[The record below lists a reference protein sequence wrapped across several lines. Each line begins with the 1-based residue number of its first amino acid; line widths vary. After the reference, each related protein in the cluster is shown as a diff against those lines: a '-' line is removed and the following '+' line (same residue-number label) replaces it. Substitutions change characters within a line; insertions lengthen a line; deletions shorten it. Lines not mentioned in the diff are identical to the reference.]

1 MTNRSQRLVLL
12 FTLLLLA
19 VVKLSAT
26 QSNLHFVILG
36 DSNTSIGG
44 DLCNEPKGW
53 TRWLVERIQPATCRS
68 YARSGAT
75 WTNTAFTKRNTRENI
90 GRLGND
96 NVVYNQVCRLFEA
109 CKADSQPQPDV
120 ILIAAGTNDAWFQAE
135 RPQVFDLSASQA
147 FQTSIS
153 DFLQRKP
160 NTLLSLAESVRY
172 SCELLMQ
179 RFPQA
184 RLILLT
190 PMQTTQASFELT
202 EKVGTIIEQCAHR
215 MSIPVIR
222 QDYLNG
228 VYNLREASSPLR
240 TYDGTH
246 TSVEGAKR
254 NGYFLAR
261 QIEALLTQ

>member
-1 MTNRSQRLVLL
+1 MTNKSQRLAFLL
-12 FTLLLLA
+12 TLLMLTIARLN
-19 VVKLSAT
+19 AT

-44 DLCNEPKGW
+44 DLCNEPLGW
-53 TRWLVERIQPATCRS
+53 TRWFVERMQPASCRS

-75 WTNTAFTKRNTRENI
+75 WTNTSTTKRNTKENI

-96 NVVYNQVCRLFEA
+96 NVIFNQVCRLFEA
-109 CKADSQPQPDV
+109 TDEGTQPQPDV
-120 ILIAAGTNDAWFQAE
+120 ILIAAGTNDAWFQAQ
-135 RPQVFDLSASQA
+135 RPHVFDLSATQA
-147 FQTSIS
+147 FQPSINNV
-153 DFLQRKP
+153 LQRKP

-190 PMQTTQASFELT
+190 PMQTTQARFEDT
-202 EKVGTIIEQCAHR
+202 ERVGTIIEQCAHR

-222 QDYLNG
+222 QDYLCG

-246 TSVEGAKR
+246 TCAEGAKR